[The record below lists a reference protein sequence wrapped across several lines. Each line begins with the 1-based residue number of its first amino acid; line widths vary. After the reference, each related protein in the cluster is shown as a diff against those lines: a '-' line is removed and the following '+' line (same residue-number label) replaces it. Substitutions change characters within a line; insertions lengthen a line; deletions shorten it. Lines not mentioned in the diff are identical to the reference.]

1 MKLTRS
7 SKSKITNNENG
18 KNVLHLEITELVLIY
33 FNIVNNDSQQ
43 DSKIFYAVFP
53 NKSFG

>member
-7 SKSKITNNENG
+7 NKSKINNNENG

-43 DSKIFYAVFP
+43 DSKIFYAFFP